1 MWFLCLCFDF
11 FLIVLHINP
20 AGYNLFYLICIG
32 WNPLGDLTI
41 QAIQR
46 MTIIMLDS

>member
-11 FLIVLHINP
+11 FLIVLRINP

-32 WNPLGDLTI
+32 WNPMGDLTI